1 MDKDELVYFW
11 QPFMGEAELV
21 VMDTNGNVVDIV
33 EPKYHMTKDGTGKIA
48 LLLPPSVK
56 LTSNKAEPV
65 VKGPGEDIFT
75 VWVDG
80 ACSGNPGPGGWAYVI
95 ESIKIPNPV
104 KHAAREE
111 QTTNQRM
118 ELTAALYA
126 LQRCKYLS
134 TQLYGLKAR
143 PVVKIHSDSQYVVN
157 TMNGNYKNKANIGL
171 ISVLKTVHKDMDV
184 TWVQVPRN
192 SSEPMVLC
200 DAMAKEASK
209 TEGFQWKEGI

>member
-80 ACSGNPGPGGWAYVI
+80 ACSGNPGPGGWAYMI
-95 ESIKIPNPV
+95 ESIKIRGPV
-104 KHAAREE
+104 KCAGREE

-118 ELTAALYA
+118 ELMAALRA
-126 LQRCKYLS
+126 LQKCQYLN
-134 TQLYGLKAR
+134 TEICGLRAR
-143 PVVKIHSDSQYVVN
+143 PVVEIHSDSQYVVN
-157 TMNGNYKNKANIGL
+157 IMNGNYKNKANMEL
-171 ISVLKTVHKDMDV
+171 ISVLKTVHNGMDI
-184 TWVQVPRN
+184 TWIQVPRN
-192 SSEPMVLC
+192 SSVPMKHC

-209 TEGFQWKEGI
+209 TEGFQWKERM